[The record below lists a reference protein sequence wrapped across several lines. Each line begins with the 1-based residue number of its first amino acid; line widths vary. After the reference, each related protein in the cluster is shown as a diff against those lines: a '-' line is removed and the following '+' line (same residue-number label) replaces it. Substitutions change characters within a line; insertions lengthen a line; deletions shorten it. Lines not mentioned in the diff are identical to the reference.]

1 MRSLSLPKL
10 LVATAAA
17 CALVPAAANAATL
30 QMEGGTLTYRGEGSE
45 GLSLLV
51 STQQEGDAI
60 YQSFSDSGADRID
73 FDHGVCHNPTYS
85 TSVVLCVQSAT
96 RPLHIVGSEA
106 RDSISIFD
114 ADSVPAGVPVTVD
127 GQGGDDKLQDA
138 YNIEAGRTFN
148 GGAGNDEIQSY
159 AGDDTIDG
167 GDGDDIVDGGADSD
181 TVRGGA
187 GDDTMWGDHY
197 KDPGADVLDGGPG
210 TDTIDEWTSSNT
222 PTHPQPTVSLDGAA
236 NDGRPGEGDNV
247 ANIEKYTFHI
257 NATFTGSDAAET
269 VEILNVDE
277 GRSNLD
283 GAGGND
289 VLKAYDLNDTVNGGP
304 GDDVVEGG
312 LGNDSV
318 TGGPGKD
325 MIMGDSSSSHCSFL
339 GSCKVPFGNDTIY
352 AQDGEADQ
360 IDCGIGTDVAY
371 VDAIDT
377 INNCETVSSAGPA
390 VTPPPAGPKAGAG
403 TDATRGSGA
412 AGSGL
417 ALLGAAKVKGLLGGK
432 LSVGVPCA
440 SACRVTVV
448 ARMGNRTVATGHATL
463 LRAGTAKVRLKV
475 AKKARRALKHS
486 KKAKITLTAT
496 VTGASGK
503 PQTLTKA
510 LTLK

>member
-10 LVATAAA
+10 LVAATAA

-51 STQQEGDAI
+51 STLEDGSTT
-60 YQSFSDSGADRID
+60 YQSFSDSGADRIS
-73 FDHGVCHNPTYS
+73 FDQSICHNPSYS
-85 TSVVLCVQSAT
+85 TTVVLCVQNAT

-106 RDSISIFD
+106 RDTISIFD
-114 ADSVPAGVPVTVD
+114 AESVPATEPVTID
-127 GQGGDDKLQDA
+127 GQGGDDKIQDA
-138 YNIEAGRTFN
+138 YNIEAGRTLN
-148 GGAGNDEIQSY
+148 GGAGNDDIDGY
-159 AGDDTIDG
+159 GGDDVIDG
-167 GDGDDIVDGGADSD
+167 GDGNDIVDGGAGND

-222 PTHPQPTVSLDGAA
+222 PTHPQPAVSLDGAA

-247 ANIEKYTFHI
+247 TNIEKYTFHI

-269 VEILNVDE
+269 VEILNVNE
-277 GRSNLD
+277 GQSTLD
-283 GAGGND
+283 GGAGND

-325 MIMGDSSSSHCSFL
+325 MIMGDSSASHCTFL

-371 VDAIDT
+371 VDSIDT
-377 INNCETVSSAGPA
+377 VNNCETVNTAGP
-390 VTPPPAGPKAGAG
+390 VTPAPAGPKAGAG
-403 TDATRGSGA
+403 SGAKAGNGA
-412 AGSGL
+412 AGSRL
-417 ALLGAAKVKGLLGGK
+417 ALIGAAKVKVLLGGK
-432 LSVGVPCA
+432 LAVAVPCTT
-440 SACRVTVV
+440 ACRVSVV
-448 ARMGNRTVATGHATL
+448 ARMGTRTVATGRTTL
-463 LRAGTAKVRLKV
+463 LKAGTAKVKLKV
-475 AKKARRALKHS
+475 AKKARRSLKHS
-486 KKAKITLTAT
+486 KSAKITLTAT
-496 VTGASGK
+496 ITGASGK